1 MAGTREGGGDWI
13 GCPVFCFRQV
23 EGWALG
29 LRFVLNVLG
38 RDDCAGN

>member
-1 MAGTREGGGDWI
+1 MDRLS
-13 GCPVFCFRQV
+13 CVCFKQM